1 MEINKK
7 YISAFDKIEKT
18 VEKKRKSNQY
28 PAMGYTSNLD
38 LISNFNVEKFNQLIN
53 DELPGLSVQDL
64 KIADKID
71 SVEKLIKTI
80 AYFCVKGIG
89 GEVDIEDEKLLTKY
103 FDWEY
108 GIGGTAVQAA
118 MALAAIKC
126 PSIVHLTEKSR
137 EMCDLLADPNLYTV
151 LENGQLANTDQIKSL
166 TEHEIHFIIQFK
178 KGDIIKLSNQEI
190 KIPDS
195 NRLII
200 TQTTINKKLPLST
213 AYFKYIED
221 NAEKISSN
229 VLSSFNVIEDKDL
242 LLDRLNYI
250 KNHLKKFRAKNNSG
264 IIFFEDAHYHKLE
277 IKKLCMHNIYPELDI
292 LSLNEEELEYTLNIY
307 DFPVEIDNI
316 SSCVEGTKYLR
327 EKFGIKKGVIVHTKD
342 YSMYVG
348 QDLKIN
354 IEAGLIYGNLLATA
368 KAKYGHYGNI
378 KEISELFELE
388 LSPRG
393 VSARE
398 TIDNNLDSDK
408 VIIVPTKY
416 IDKPEYTIGLGDTF
430 VAGVQ
435 LCF

>member
-18 VEKKRKSNQY
+18 VEKKRKSHQY

-53 DELPGLSVQDL
+53 DELPELSTQDL

-71 SVEKLIKTI
+71 SVEKLIQTV

-151 LENGQLANTDQIKSL
+151 LENGELANTDQIKSL

-178 KGDIIKLSNQEI
+178 KDDIIKLSDQEI

-200 TQTTINKKLPLST
+200 TQTTINKNLPLST

-277 IKKLCMHNIYPELDI
+277 IKKLCMQNIYPELDI
-292 LSLNEEELEYTLNIY
+292 LSLNEEELEYTLNVY
-307 DFPVEIDNI
+307 DFPVEIDDI
-316 SSCVEGTKYLR
+316 SSCVKGAEYLR

-378 KEISELFELE
+378 EEISELFELE

-398 TIDNNLDSDK
+398 KIDNNLDSNE

-416 IDKPEYTIGLGDTF
+416 IDKPKYTIGLGDTF